1 MPSVFELNI
10 KIPELPATL
19 AAFKNDL
26 ALRTRMIN
34 EALRDCEHV
43 LKPAIKSETPIG
55 KGPRGKAS
63 HGGSGYSLAA
73 STSSRII
80 IGSGE
85 QVLRI
90 TQNAKTNQGVSYGIF
105 VRGGTRPHDIFVR
118 DAKAL
123 HFFMGGKEVFATHVH
138 HPGNK
143 PNNYPDRAYQ
153 GVKGEI
159 DSIVIGINERTA
171 QNIAAA
177 GSK

>member
-1 MPSVFELNI
+1 MPSNFEINI

-19 AAFKNDL
+19 AAFENDL
-26 ALRTRMIN
+26 ALRATMIN
-34 EALRDCEHV
+34 EALRDCGHV
-43 LKPAIKSETPIG
+43 LVPAIKSETPVG
-55 KGPRGKAS
+55 KSQRGKES
-63 HGGSGYSLAA
+63 HGGGRSLAA

-80 IGSGE
+80 TGSGE
-85 QVLRI
+85 VLQI

-105 VRGGTRPHDIFVR
+105 VREGTRPHDIFVH
-118 DAKAL
+118 DAKSL

-143 PNNYPDRAYQ
+143 PNNYPERALE
-153 GVKGEI
+153 GVRGELET
-159 DSIVIGINERTA
+159 IVNGINERTA